1 MVKQGSG
8 RQPSEPVDL
17 VANNNDGNES
27 VDSLEAY
34 HRRRNNPSD
43 DRDTFENMEKA
54 LRGVE
59 VALQTNTIDRRSP
72 SSDDSIRSD
81 VGQFMEYNPNPVSRY
96 SAGRRIKQTES
107 DADRLAVAA
116 AKTHALLMGTGPE
129 ATLADSSTQDSPTR
143 FDDDD
148 YVANMIADVKRR
160 RSKKRVQRTYWQTY
174 DSEDREVDGQ
184 STAMQI
190 DDEMDNSTLT
200 GTCYSEDEDEDDV
213 LGALCGFFEEQH
225 KMCLGDVKDEMRHQT
240 TRKRRTQKKKKNR
253 RKKRSVRGEG
263 ENTREDAT
271 LEGTV
276 ISGYTREDTT
286 LGGTVLSGYTRDD
299 VTLEGTALSGYT
311 REDTTM
317 AGTLLSGYTRDDTTL
332 EGTALSGYTR
342 EDATTSDSTREV
354 TLTTSASTRED
365 TTTSG
370 STEYTPPVLLEPNFL
385 AEDDDGVENESLS
398 EKAFSLIERV
408 CSGSGSWFEGSE
420 QSQSEGAKR
429 GNIKATGSSVV
440 ALSVKERLYRTKSQQ
455 SAIAMQNSEEY
466 SNKSMSSNPLIR
478 TPTQS
483 ELKAIYESTTREE
496 DDADTVEMSN
506 QRQRNELNM
515 VGRDESA
522 KSTKATAAQKK
533 ESFRHKLFSS
543 ISKKTGLLKGT
554 DNSTPVSPDRTV
566 ATGNSDTSIESQSR
580 EEDDDVCASYAALA
594 ITRTK
599 SKVLISI

>member
-1 MVKQGSG
+1 M
-8 RQPSEPVDL
+8 
-17 VANNNDGNES
+17 GN
-27 VDSLEAY
+27 
-34 HRRRNNPSD
+34 
-43 DRDTFENMEKA
+43 
-54 LRGVE
+54 
-59 VALQTNTIDRRSP
+59 
-72 SSDDSIRSD
+72 
-81 VGQFMEYNPNPVSRY
+81 
-96 SAGRRIKQTES
+96 
-107 DADRLAVAA
+107 
-116 AKTHALLMGTGPE
+116 GPE
-129 ATLADSSTQDSPTR
+129 ATTLADSSMQDSPTR

-160 RSKKRVQRTYWQTY
+160 RSKKRVQQTYWQTY
-174 DSEDREVDGQ
+174 DSEDREVDGEN
-184 STAMQI
+184 TAMHI

-213 LGALCGFFEEQH
+213 LGALCGLFEEQH
-225 KMCLGDVKDEMRHQT
+225 KMCLGDVNDEMRHQT

-253 RKKRSVRGEG
+253 RKKRSARGEG
-263 ENTREDAT
+263 GNAREEAT

-299 VTLEGTALSGYT
+299 
-311 REDTTM
+311 
-317 AGTLLSGYTRDDTTL
+317 TTL
-332 EGTALSGYTR
+332 EGTALTGYTR
-342 EDATTSDSTREV
+342 EGNATTSDSTREV

-398 EKAFSLIERV
+398 EKAFSLIERI

-429 GNIKATGSSVV
+429 GDIKATGSSVV

-515 VGRDESA
+515 VGRDETA
-522 KSTKATAAQKK
+522 KPTKAAAAQKK
-533 ESFRHKLFSS
+533 KSFRQKLFSS
-543 ISKKTGLLKGT
+543 MSKKTGLLKGT
-554 DNSTPVSPDRTV
+554 APSIDSSKPASPDRTV
-566 ATGNSDTSIESQSR
+566 ATGTSDTSIESQSR

>member
-1 MVKQGSG
+1 MVKQGSE

-17 VANNNDGNES
+17 VANNNDGKES
-27 VDSLEAY
+27 VDSFEDYL
-34 HRRRNNPSD
+34 RRRNNPSD
-43 DRDTFENMEKA
+43 DRGTFENMEKA

-107 DADRLAVAA
+107 DADRLAVAT
-116 AKTHALLMGTGPE
+116 AKTHALLMGTGTG

-143 FDDDD
+143 FDDED
-148 YVANMIADVKRR
+148 YVANMVADVKRR

-184 STAMQI
+184 SAAMHI

-213 LGALCGFFEEQH
+213 LGALCGFFGEQH
-225 KMCLGDVKDEMRHQT
+225 KMCLGNVKDEMRHQT
-240 TRKRRTQKKKKNR
+240 TRKKRRAQKKKNR

-263 ENTREDAT
+263 KHACEDAT

-311 REDTTM
+311 R
-317 AGTLLSGYTRDDTTL
+317 G
-332 EGTALSGYTR
+332 
-342 EDATTSDSTREV
+342 DATTSDSTREV
-354 TLTTSASTRED
+354 TLTTSGSTRED

-385 AEDDDGVENESLS
+385 AEDDDGGENESLS

-420 QSQSEGAKR
+420 QSSQSEGAQR
-429 GNIKATGSSVV
+429 GDIKATGSSMV

-466 SNKSMSSNPLIR
+466 SNKSMPSSPLIR

-483 ELKAIYESTTREE
+483 ELKAIYESTSRAE

-506 QRQRNELNM
+506 QRQRNELNLA
-515 VGRDESA
+515 GRDESA
-522 KSTKATAAQKK
+522 KPTKATAAQKK
-533 ESFRHKLFSS
+533 KSLRHKLFSS
-543 ISKKTGLLKGT
+543 MSKKTGLLKGT
-554 DNSTPVSPDRTV
+554 APSIDVSSTPASPDRTV
-566 ATGNSDTSIESQSR
+566 ATGTSDTSIESQSR